1 MDKILKKGGI
11 VVDFQAIAQNPLLN
25 QMKGDRKVAS
35 VLNVLKQLNY
45 LTTQYEN
52 LEESSAELTFKN
64 SSKNALE
71 ELISI
76 GISAAMSN

>member
-45 LTTQYEN
+45 LTAQYEN